1 MQKFTQFKFNHL
13 GVDYGF
19 MDLGVMVEFRYGS
32 FKFWDFNK
40 IIVLLK
46 SVDMDPIA
54 DPATNHC
61 FGSRS
66 KSV

>member
-1 MQKFTQFKFNHL
+1 MLIHRCFGTDLQLAFVIRSS
-13 GVDYGF
+13 GVSLQCKVFPG
-19 MDLGVMVEFRYGS
+19 M
-32 FKFWDFNK
+32 FNK

-54 DPATNHC
+54 DPATNPC
-61 FGSRS
+61 FGSSS